1 MTHPLF
7 RQDVFVE
14 TAFEKRFQA
23 MLRSAW
29 HKRNWH
35 VIVADPGSG
44 KTMGIRDMVK
54 TAGSPAILAV
64 TSPKNN
70 DDEQALGDQ
79 LFGALGVPSRGHW
92 STRKPK
98 LMGHLHHYGTQC
110 LIVDDAQDLS
120 LQHLMFIKELTDQGR
135 LQYDHPLG
143 LCLVAAGRGDTIP
156 LKETLDLPDIMWLQF
171 RRRMDKLEPFCR
183 IAGHTS
189 EEVRDILAALETV
202 YGELFPHLNLRQWS
216 GVIYTWLTQPGLD
229 PTRSGRVTMD
239 YLMKLVTTA
248 LEWSYEAG
256 DTGVAAETLEKAAEL
271 LVLRRNT
278 LRLIDGAGP
287 SVEAPPSESTGVD
300 QASGTETE
308 QVSSPNVRAAQPT
321 SAPTEQVDQVPSARS
336 EHVTRNA
343 AREGNTQTAILV
355 KCTFLGVVPIDL
367 KRFLDSGV
375 TLVECPDCAC
385 MRTLDPRGGVLR
397 FKSHDKRKTQTPHA
411 KQRWARGNMGWEV
424 VAGERT

>member
-29 HKRNWH
+29 HKRSWH

-54 TAGSPAILAV
+54 TAGSAAILAV

-202 YGELFPHLNLRQWS
+202 YGELFPQLNLRQWS

-256 DTGVAAETLEKAAEL
+256 DTGVAAKTLEKAAEL

-308 QVSSPNVRAAQPT
+308 EVGQVQSEPATRDEVQETLKQP
-321 SAPTEQVDQVPSARS
+321 AKPS
-336 EHVTRNA
+336 
-343 AREGNTQTAILV
+343 
-355 KCTFLGVVPIDL
+355 KCTFSGVVLIEL
-367 KRFLDSGV
+367 QQFLDSGV
-375 TLVECPDCAC
+375 LLVECPDC
-385 MRTLDPRGGVLR
+385 TSTSSLSPHNGILR
-397 FKSHDKRKTQTPHA
+397 FKSHNKRKTRNLTTEP
-411 KQRWARGNMGWEV
+411 RWAERETAWAV
-424 VAGERT
+424 VSG